1 MVFESGSV
9 AGPPARPTPTPL
21 APSDAEAD
29 DRPEPHWLGRRR
41 QFGLLA
47 LGVLLLLGGVG
58 LTLYNGSEPT
68 AIVAGAIALIAFG
81 LLGDL
86 VDEVAV
92 GPVTA
97 RRRRAALGDV
107 AAEAQD
113 ADPAIRKAVERVAD
127 IAKARTPRQL
137 DQASA
142 AARVQLLELRAEEWV
157 MELERQAG
165 RTPRRAIPS
174 RPDIDIA
181 SLPRRIRVRFVGGR
195 PATGDDLRSSAQER
209 EASATEGQP
218 TASHRYVVEGTD
230 PVDPSTWKLRVVPLA
245 DGSPDP
251 DVSTEAELLTAFPA
265 HAPADALA
273 GPLRDQEA
281 RSSA

>member
-9 AGPPARPTPTPL
+9 AVPPGRPTPTPF
-21 APSDAEAD
+21 APSDAETD

-41 QFGLLA
+41 QLGLLA
-47 LGVLLLLGGVG
+47 LGLLLLLGGVG

-68 AIVAGAIALIAFG
+68 AIVAGAIALIAVG

-92 GPVTA
+92 GPVIA

-113 ADPAIRKAVERVAD
+113 ADPGIRKAVERVAD
-127 IAKARTPRQL
+127 IAKAKTPRQL

-142 AARVQLLELRAEEWV
+142 AARAQLQELRAEEWV

-165 RTPRRAIPS
+165 RTPKRVIPS
-174 RPDIDIA
+174 RPDIDIV
-181 SLPRRIRVRFVGGR
+181 SPPRRIRVRFVGGR
-195 PATGDDLRSSAQER
+195 PATGDDLRSNAAER
-209 EASATEGQP
+209 EASATEEQP
-218 TASHRYVVEGTD
+218 TASHRYVVEGAD
-230 PVDPSTWKLRVVPLA
+230 PLDPSTWKLRVVPRA

-251 DVSTEAELLTAFPA
+251 DFSTSEAELLAAFPA
-265 HAPADALA
+265 QAPADALA
-273 GPLRDQEA
+273 GPLRE
-281 RSSA
+281 